1 MLKFIKNINA
11 DAAYGFWEIT
21 ESYETLASD
30 FDSDELDTIA
40 TYHPN
45 KQLEYLAVRCLL
57 KELTIHFGIA
67 YSGVYKDEHG
77 KPFLN
82 DSNCHI
88 SVSHTNKNVVCL
100 INRHQAC
107 GIDIEK
113 PRAQI
118 ERIKHKFLSAI
129 ELKTV
134 GADINKMCLF
144 WSTKEALYKLYGR
157 KSLLFIE
164 NIQVDFGDEKT
175 INGKI
180 TLEGKTFNYQLI
192 WEEVEEHF
200 VVYTN

>member
-1 MLKFIKNINA
+1 MLKFIENINA

-21 ESYETLASD
+21 ESYETLANG
-30 FDSDELDTIA
+30 FDSDELATIA

-45 KQLEYLAVRCLL
+45 KQLEYLAIRYLL
-57 KELTIHFGIA
+57 KELTAHFGIA
-67 YSGVYKDEHG
+67 YSGVYKDKYG
-77 KPFLN
+77 KPYLK

-88 SVSHTNKNVVCL
+88 SISHSNKNVVCL
-100 INRHQAC
+100 INRNQAC

-118 ERIKHKFLSAI
+118 ESIKHKFLSEN
-129 ELKTV
+129 ELKIAGNDV
-134 GADINKMCLF
+134 NKMCLF
-144 WSTKEALYKLYGR
+144 WSSKEALYKLYGR

-164 NIQVDFGDEKT
+164 NIHVDFAVKNT

-180 TLEGKTFNYQLI
+180 VLEEEIANYQLI

-200 VVYTN
+200 VVYTH